1 MVWTDKEKSNI
12 TSMMQVNELERKSS
26 FTTIPCL
33 ATLPA
38 IPQEVVKHMS
48 NDANLFY
55 QLGLAITKGK
65 LPK

>member
-12 TSMMQVNELERKSS
+12 TNMMQVNELERKSS
-26 FTTIPCL
+26 FTPIPSL

-38 IPQEVVKHMS
+38 IPEEVVKHMS

-55 QLGLAITKGK
+55 QLGLAITTGK
-65 LPK
+65 FSK